1 MNDLDLFQPFA
12 IGKAKKTDSG
22 NKRCILYTRVSS
34 KAQEDGMSLEV
45 QARTCRQFAERNG
58 YEIVSEFGNRGESAK
73 SGSVR
78 KDFEEMLAFARKKVN
93 QIRYI
98 VFYDYSR
105 FSREGGSA
113 IVVKEELKSKY
124 GITIKSATM
133 PINNEEVYGSG
144 MEDQQ
149 LIWAKQE
156 NDIRRKRCVDGTKA
170 RLRQGHWCGNAP
182 IGYKWVN
189 KVLHL
194 DTAKAPLIKKAF
206 TWKYENPALSSEE
219 IRKKLKARG
228 LDIPRNTMSRMLKS
242 PLYCGLLAHNLLE
255 GDVIQGK
262 HEPIISPEVFLAVNG
277 ILKSN
282 NNHGYAVNEEN
293 NALPLKKFLICEHCG
308 EPFTGYI
315 AKKKNGKVRNTPLPY
330 YNCRGRECKSNV
342 NANSLGE
349 KFLRELRQFT
359 IKDEFIPIIT
369 MELEATMIQMNS
381 EKFKEAEVM
390 EKRLKEINGKL
401 ARLKERFV
409 LHEEITKADYEEFSE
424 KLRAERQEILR
435 ELEQVQQKSTNLMK
449 DIEECVKICQN
460 LAVLWE
466 KGDYRDKQR
475 VQKIA
480 FPEGMYYSKKTDT
493 VRTPRVNELIR
504 VSSELSKVLGQ
515 KETGGSISFDASSR
529 CVPRVGLEPT
539 RVLPQWCLR
548 PSRLPFRHLG
558 LREGKDSHFF
568 CRYKEDRKIYSSAAT
583 YSCRRRIA
591 LNPRPFSPPSADFPP
606 SSPCTHRRP
615 QAVPDA
621 QIRTDYP

>member
-1 MNDLDLFQPFA
+1 MNDLDLFRPFGV
-12 IGKAKKTDSG
+12 GKARKADTD
-22 NKRCILYTRVSS
+22 NRRCILYTRVSS
-34 KAQEDGMSLEV
+34 KAQEDGTSLEV

-58 YEIVSEFGNRGESAK
+58 YEIVAEFGNKGESAK
-73 SGSVR
+73 AGSVR
-78 KDFEEMLAFARKKVN
+78 KDFDEMLAFARKKSN
-93 QIRYI
+93 QVRYI

-105 FSREGGSA
+105 FSREGGTA
-113 IVVKEELKSKY
+113 IVLKEELRSRH

-156 NDIRRKRCVDGTKA
+156 NDIRRKRCMDGTKA

-182 IGYKWVN
+182 VGYKWVN

-194 DTAKAPLIKKAF
+194 DEARAPLIKRAF
-206 TWKYENPALSSEE
+206 MWKYENPGMSSEE

-228 LDIPRNTMSRMLKS
+228 LDIPRNTMSRMLRS
-242 PLYCGLLAHNLLE
+242 PIYCGLLAHNLLE
-255 GDVIQGK
+255 GEVIQGK

-277 ILKSN
+277 ILKSS

-293 NALPLKKFLICEHCG
+293 NALPLKKFMVCEHCG

-315 AKKKNGKVRNTPLPY
+315 AKKKNGKVRSTPIPY
-330 YNCRGRECKSNV
+330 YNCRGRECRSNV

-349 KFLRELRQFT
+349 KFLRELRQFA
-359 IKDEFIPIIT
+359 IKDEFIPVIT
-369 MELEATMIQMNS
+369 MELEATMIQMDA
-381 EKFKEAEVM
+381 EKLREAGVM
-390 EKRLKEINGKL
+390 EQRLKEINGRL

-409 LHEEITKADYEEFSE
+409 LHEEISKADYEEFTE
-424 KLRAERQEILR
+424 KLRAEKQTIMA
-435 ELEQVQQKSTNLMK
+435 ELEQVRRKSSNLLK
-449 DIEECVKICQN
+449 DIEECVKICRN

-475 VQKIA
+475 VQRIA
-480 FPEGMYYSKKTDT
+480 FPEGMYYSKKTDS

-504 VSSELSKVLGQ
+504 ISSELSKVLGQ
-515 KETGGSISFDASSR
+515 KETGGSVGFDASSR

-558 LREGKDSHFF
+558 MREGKDRRFPGLAS
-568 CRYKEDRKIYSSAAT
+568 EGRKFI
-583 YSCRRRIA
+583 
-591 LNPRPFSPPSADFPP
+591 RPAGPPACLP
-606 SSPCTHRRP
+606 
-615 QAVPDA
+615 
-621 QIRTDYP
+621 

>member
-1 MNDLDLFQPFA
+1 MSMNDLGLFQSFA
-12 IGKAKKTDSG
+12 IGKARKAD
-22 NKRCILYTRVSS
+22 NNNRRCILYTRVSS

-58 YEIVSEFGNRGESAK
+58 YEIVAEFGNRGESAK
-73 SGSVR
+73 SGSIR

-113 IVVKEELKSKY
+113 IVVKEELKSKH

-156 NDIRRKRCVDGTKA
+156 NDIRRKRCTDGTKA
-170 RLRQGHWCGNAP
+170 RLRQGQWCGHAP
-182 IGYKWVN
+182 IGYLWVN
-189 KVLHL
+189 KAMLPDPV
-194 DTAKAPLIKKAF
+194 KAPLIKKAF
-206 TWKYENPALSSEE
+206 TWKYENPELSSEE

-255 GDVIQGK
+255 GEVVQGK
-262 HEPIISPEVFLAVNG
+262 HEPIISQEIFLSVNG

-282 NNHGYAVNEEN
+282 NKHGYAVIEEN
-293 NALPLKKFLICEHCG
+293 NALPLKKFMVCEHCG

-315 AKKKNGKVRNTPLPY
+315 AKKKNGKTRNNPLPY

-342 NANSLGE
+342 NAKSLGE
-349 KFLRELRQFT
+349 KFLRELSQFT
-359 IKDEFIPIIT
+359 IKEDFIPLIT
-369 MELEATMIQMNS
+369 QELEATIIQMNS

-401 ARLKERFV
+401 DRMKERYV
-409 LHEEITKADYEEFSE
+409 VHEEISRADYEEFSE
-424 KLRAERQEILR
+424 KLRAEKQEILR
-435 ELEQVQQKSTNLMK
+435 ELEQVQQKSTNLMQ
-449 DIEECVKICQN
+449 DIEECVRICRN

-475 VQKIA
+475 VQKLA

-504 VSSELSKVLGQ
+504 VSSELSKVLAQ
-515 KETGGSISFDASSR
+515 KETGGKTSVGASSR
-529 CVPRVGLEPT
+529 WVPGTGLEP
-539 RVLPQWCLR
+539 V
-548 PSRLPFRHLG
+548 
-558 LREGKDSHFF
+558 
-568 CRYKEDRKIYSSAAT
+568 
-583 YSCRRRIA
+583 
-591 LNPRPFSPPSADFPP
+591 RPF
-606 SSPCTHRRP
+606 
-615 QAVPDA
+615 QA
-621 QIRTDYP
+621 TGF

>member
-1 MNDLDLFQPFA
+1 MGMNDLDLFQSFGV
-12 IGKAKKTDSG
+12 GKARKADTD
-22 NKRCILYTRVSS
+22 NRRCILYTRVSS

-58 YEIVSEFGNRGESAK
+58 YEIVAEFGNKGESAK
-73 SGSVR
+73 AGSVR
-78 KDFEEMLAFARKKVN
+78 KDFDEMLAFARKKAN
-93 QIRYI
+93 QVRYI

-105 FSREGGSA
+105 FSREGGTA
-113 IVVKEELKSKY
+113 IVLKEELRSRH

-156 NDIRRKRCVDGTKA
+156 NDIRRKRCMDGTKA

-194 DTAKAPLIKKAF
+194 DEAKAPFVKKAF
-206 TWKYENPALSSEE
+206 MWKYKNPSITSEE

-228 LDIPRNTMSRMLKS
+228 IDIPRNTMSRMFQT
-242 PLYCGLLAHNLLE
+242 PLYCGMLAHNLLE
-255 GDVIQGK
+255 GEVIQGK

-282 NNHGYAVNEEN
+282 NNYGYTVSEEN
-293 NALPLKKFLICEHCG
+293 IALPLKKFMVCEHCG
-308 EPFTGYI
+308 LPFTGYL
-315 AKKKNGKVRNTPLPY
+315 AKKKNGKVRNNPIPY
-330 YNCRGRECKSNV
+330 YNCRGRECRNNV
-342 NANSLGE
+342 NANHLGE
-349 KFLRELRQFT
+349 MFLKELRRFT
-359 IKDEFIPIIT
+359 IKDEYIPLIT
-369 MELEATMIQMNS
+369 TELEAIIVEMNGA
-381 EKFKEAEVM
+381 KFKEAEVM

-401 ARLKERFV
+401 ERMRERYV
-409 LHEEITKADYEEFSE
+409 VYEEISRADYEEFTE
-424 KLRAERQEILR
+424 KLRAEKQAILR
-435 ELEQVQQKSTNLMK
+435 ELEQVKQKSSNLLK
-449 DIEECVKICQN
+449 DITECVQTCRN

-480 FPEGMYYSKKTDT
+480 FPEGMYYSKKTGE

-504 VSSELSKVLGQ
+504 VSNELSKVLGQ

-529 CVPRVGLEPT
+529 CVPT
-539 RVLPQWCLR
+539 
-548 PSRLPFRHLG
+548 
-558 LREGKDSHFF
+558 EG
-568 CRYKEDRKIYSSAAT
+568 T
-583 YSCRRRIA
+583 
-591 LNPRPFSPPSADFPP
+591 
-606 SSPCTHRRP
+606 
-615 QAVPDA
+615 
-621 QIRTDYP
+621 

>member
-1 MNDLDLFQPFA
+1 MSMNDLELFRPFGV
-12 IGKAKKTDSG
+12 GKAKKADSG
-22 NKRCILYTRVSS
+22 ERKRCVLYTRVSS

-45 QARTCRQFAERNG
+45 QAKTCRQFAERNG
-58 YEIVSEFGNRGESAK
+58 YEIVAEFGNRGESAK
-73 SGSVR
+73 SGSDR
-78 KDFEEMLAFARKKVN
+78 KDFEGMLDFVRKKAN
-93 QIRYI
+93 QIDYI
-98 VFYDYSR
+98 IFYDYSR

-113 IVVKEELKSKY
+113 IVLKEELKDKY
-124 GITIKSATM
+124 GIIIKSATM

-170 RLRQGHWCGNAP
+170 KLRQGHWCGNAP

-189 KVLHL
+189 KVLLL
-194 DTAKAPLIKKAF
+194 DTAKAPFIKKAF
-206 TWKYENPALSSEE
+206 VWKYENPSLSSEE

-228 LDIPRNTMSRMLKS
+228 LDIPRNTMSRIFHS
-242 PLYCGLLAHNLLE
+242 PIYCGLLAHNLLE
-255 GDVIQGK
+255 GEVIQGK
-262 HEPIISPEVFLAVNG
+262 HEPITSPEIFLAVNG

-282 NNHGYAVNEEN
+282 NNHSYAVSEEN

-315 AKKKNGKVRNTPLPY
+315 AKKKNGKVRNNPLPY

-349 KFLRELRQFT
+349 KFLRELSQFT
-359 IKDEFIPIIT
+359 IKDEFVPLIAQ
-369 MELEATMIQMNS
+369 ELEATMIQMNS

-401 ARLKERFV
+401 DRMKERYV
-409 LHEEITKADYEEFSE
+409 VHEEISRADYEEFSE
-424 KLRAERQEILR
+424 KLRSEKQEILR
-435 ELEQVQQKSTNLMK
+435 ELEQVQQKSSNLMK
-449 DIEECVKICQN
+449 DIEECVQICRN
-460 LAVLWE
+460 LAVMWE

-515 KETGGSISFDASSR
+515 KETGGDIGFDASSR
-529 CVPRVGLEPT
+529 CVPGTGLEPE
-539 RVLPQWCLR
+539 RPLR
-548 PSRLPFRHLG
+548 ITGF
-558 LREGKDSHFF
+558 
-568 CRYKEDRKIYSSAAT
+568 
-583 YSCRRRIA
+583 
-591 LNPRPFSPPSADFPP
+591 
-606 SSPCTHRRP
+606 
-615 QAVPDA
+615 
-621 QIRTDYP
+621 